1 MAKKVDPNSGRLPV
15 QAWDEINVSHDRV
28 KTPQKVE
35 MVAPKE
41 MKQLLKV
48 MKAQKGKR
56 HGR

>member
-1 MAKKVDPNSGRLPV
+1 MAKKVDPNSGMLPR
-15 QAWDEINVSHDRV
+15 QEWDEINVSHERV

-41 MKQLLKV
+41 MKQILKV
-48 MKAQKGKR
+48 MKSQKGKK